1 MAIQSNTESGTMS
14 RIVFNESYESEG
26 LQPQEIRDDFAYY
39 MIQTTQNLDDA
50 EQLLYAL
57 SSYLPT
63 DTLASFLDDRL
74 MGRV

>member
-1 MAIQSNTESGTMS
+1 MS
-14 RIVFNESYESEG
+14 RIVFNEPYESEG
-26 LQPQEIRDDFAYY
+26 LEPQQIRDDFADY
-39 MIQTTQNLDDA
+39 MIATTHNLDDA
-50 EQLLYAL
+50 EKLLYAL